1 MAQKVRTAVIGV
13 GHFGKFYA
21 EKFARVTGSD
31 LVAVADIDAK
41 RAKEV
46 GDTYGVEAVADYRDL
61 YGSVDAVS
69 VAVPTNTHFEVALGF
84 LNHGI
89 HVLVEKP
96 ITDRVDTA
104 NQLIEAAERND
115 ALLQVGH
122 IERFSGVY
130 TSVAEHVTRPL
141 YIESHRVSPFLER
154 GSEVNV
160 ILDVMI
166 HDIDLILALVDAPVT
181 SVSAIGAP
189 VLSASEDIAN
199 ARLEFA
205 NGCVA
210 TITASRVSL
219 KTERK
224 MRIFQPDSYITVDFK
239 ESTMARLLVD
249 GTLGSSLLPN
259 INRNEW
265 SYPETD
271 SLELEIAAFVQAVI
285 EKTPVQVDGLAGR
298 NALQTAI
305 MISDSLQA
313 HRKLVEATYKKNHGR
328 TTA

>member
-1 MAQKVRTAVIGV
+1 MAQPIRTAVIGV
-13 GHFGKFYA
+13 GHFGKFHA
-21 EKFARVTGSD
+21 EKFARLAGCD
-31 LVAVADIDAK
+31 LVAVADIDAE
-41 RAKEV
+41 RV
-46 GDTYGVEAVADYRDL
+46 GDIGCEYGVEVVTDYRDL
-61 YGSVDAVS
+61 YGRVDAVS
-69 VAVPTNTHFEVALGF
+69 IAVPTNAHFKISRDF
-84 LNHGI
+84 LNQGI

-96 ITDRVDTA
+96 ITDNVDAA
-104 NQLIEAAERND
+104 NELIEIASRNNV
-115 ALLQVGH
+115 LLQVGH

-130 TSVAEHVTRPL
+130 TSLAEHVTRPL
-141 YIESHRVSPFLER
+141 YIECHRIAPFLTR
-154 GSEVNV
+154 GTDVNV

-189 VLSASEDIAN
+189 VLSTSEDIAN

-224 MRIFQPDSYITVDFK
+224 MRIFQPDCYITVDFK
-239 ESTMARLLVD
+239 ESTLTRLEAE
-249 GTLGSSLLPN
+249 GTLGSSQLPK
-259 INRNEW
+259 INRREW

-271 SLELEIAAFVQAVI
+271 SLELEIAGFLAAVQG
-285 EKTPVQVDGLAGR
+285 KNPVQVDGAAGR
-298 NALQTAI
+298 DALQTAI

-313 HRKLVEATYKKNHGR
+313 HRKLVEAAYD
-328 TTA
+328 

>member
-1 MAQKVRTAVIGV
+1 MAQTVRTAVIGV
-13 GHFGKFYA
+13 GHFGKFHA
-21 EKFARVTGSD
+21 EKFARIAGSD
-31 LVAVADIDAK
+31 LIAVADIDAQ
-41 RAKEV
+41 RAQEIA
-46 GDTYGVEAVADYRDL
+46 GTYGAQAVTDYRDL
-61 YGSVDAVS
+61 FGRVDAVS
-69 VAVPTNTHFEVALGF
+69 VAVPTNAHFDVALDC
-84 LNHGI
+84 LNQGI

-96 ITDRVDTA
+96 ITDRIDRA
-104 NQLIEAAERND
+104 DQLIEAAARND

-130 TSVAEHVTRPL
+130 ASLTEHVTRPL
-141 YIESHRVSPFLER
+141 YIESHRISPFLER
-154 GSEVNV
+154 GTDVNV

-224 MRIFQPDSYITVDFK
+224 MRIFQPDCYITVDFK
-239 ESTMARLLVD
+239 ESTMARFTAA
-249 GTLGSSLLPN
+249 GTIGLSSLPK
-259 INRNEW
+259 INRSEW
-265 SYPETD
+265 SYPEAD
-271 SLELEIAAFVQAVI
+271 SLELEIAAFVQAAM
-285 EKTPVQVDGLAGR
+285 ENTPVQVDGVSGR
-298 NALQTAI
+298 DALQTAI

-313 HRKLVEATYKKNHGR
+313 HRKLVEAAYK
-328 TTA
+328 AD

>member
-1 MAQKVRTAVIGV
+1 MTQPIRTAVIGV
-13 GHFGKFYA
+13 GHFGKYHA
-21 EKFARVTGSD
+21 EKFAYLEGCD
-31 LVAVADIDAK
+31 LVAVADIDVE
-41 RAKEV
+41 RARDV
-46 GDTYGVEAVADYRDL
+46 GVDFGVDVVTDYRDL
-61 YGSVDAVS
+61 FGRVDAVS
-69 VAVPTNTHFEVALGF
+69 IAVPTYAHFEVAQDF
-84 LNHGI
+84 LNQGI

-96 ITDRVDTA
+96 ITDSVDAA
-104 NQLIEAAERND
+104 NELIETAARND

-130 TSVAEHVTRPL
+130 RSLAEHVTRPL
-141 YIESHRVSPFLER
+141 YIECHRIAPFLTR
-154 GSEVNV
+154 GTDVNV

-189 VLSASEDIAN
+189 VLSTSEDIAN

-224 MRIFQPDSYITVDFK
+224 MRIFQPDCYITVDFK
-239 ESTMARLLVD
+239 ESTLTRLSAE
-249 GTLGSSLLPN
+249 GTLGSSKLPK
-259 INRNEW
+259 INRREW

-271 SLELEIAAFVQAVI
+271 SLELEIAAFLEAVRG
-285 EKTPVQVDGLAGR
+285 KTPVPVDGRAGR

-313 HRKLVEATYKKNHGR
+313 HRQLVEAAYD
-328 TTA
+328 

>member
-1 MAQKVRTAVIGV
+1 MVQAVRTAVIGV
-13 GHFGKFYA
+13 GHFGKFHA
-21 EKFARVTGSD
+21 EKFGRLEGSD
-31 LVAVADIDAK
+31 LVAVVDIDVD

-46 GDTYGVEAVADYRDL
+46 GENYGVVAITDYRDL
-61 YGSVDAVS
+61 YDSVDAVS
-69 VAVPTNTHFEVALGF
+69 IAVPTNAHFEVARDL
-84 LNHGI
+84 LNQGI

-96 ITDRVDTA
+96 ITNSLDSA
-104 NQLIEAAERND
+104 NELIETAERNNV
-115 ALLQVGH
+115 LLQVGH

-130 TSVAEHVTRPL
+130 TSLADHVSRPL
-141 YIESHRVSPFLER
+141 YIECHRIAPFLTR
-154 GSEVNV
+154 GTDVNV

-166 HDIDLILALVDAPVT
+166 HDIDLILALVNAPVT

-224 MRIFQPDSYITVDFK
+224 MRIFQPDCYITVDFK
-239 ESTMARLLVD
+239 ESTMARLSAAEP
-249 GTLGSSLLPN
+249 LGSSQLPK
-259 INRNEW
+259 INRSEW

-271 SLELEIAAFVQAVI
+271 SLELEIAAFLEAVRGN
-285 EKTPVQVDGLAGR
+285 TTVPVDGAAGR
-298 NALQTAI
+298 DALQTAI

-313 HRKLVEATYKKNHGR
+313 HRKLVEAAND
-328 TTA
+328 

>member
-1 MAQKVRTAVIGV
+1 MAQAVRTAVIGV
-13 GHFGKFYA
+13 GHFGNFHA
-21 EKFARVTGSD
+21 EKFARVKGSN
-31 LVAVADIDAK
+31 LVAVADIDVE

-46 GDTYGVEAVADYRDL
+46 GDRYGVEAVSDYREL
-61 YGSVDAVS
+61 YGSVDAVG
-69 VAVPTNTHFEVALGF
+69 VAVPTNAHFEIALAC
-84 LNHGI
+84 LNQGI

-96 ITDRVDTA
+96 ITERIDHA
-104 NQLIEAAERND
+104 EKLIEAAARND
-115 ALLQVGH
+115 MLLQVGH

-130 TSVAEHVTRPL
+130 ASLAEHVTRPL

-154 GSEVNV
+154 GTDVNV

-219 KTERK
+219 KSERK
-224 MRIFQPDSYITVDFK
+224 MRIFQPDCYITVDFK
-239 ESTMARLLVD
+239 ESTMARLSAE
-249 GTLGSSLLPN
+249 GTLGSSHLPK

-271 SLELEIAAFVQAVI
+271 SLEIEIAAFLDAVI
-285 EKTPVQVDGLAGR
+285 ERTSVQVDGAAGR

-305 MISDSLQA
+305 MITDSLQA
-313 HRKLVEATYKKNHGR
+313 HRKLVEAAYD
-328 TTA
+328 

>member
-1 MAQKVRTAVIGV
+1 MSKAIRTAVVGV
-13 GHFGKFYA
+13 GHFGKYHA
-21 EKFARVTGSD
+21 EKYARLNGSAF
-31 LVAVADIDAK
+31 VAVADTDIE

-46 GDTYGVEAVADYRDL
+46 AEMHGVEAVSDYRELFDR
-61 YGSVDAVS
+61 VDAVS
-69 VAVPTNTHFEVALGF
+69 VAVPTHAHFDVVREF
-84 LNHGI
+84 LNRGI

-96 ITDRVDTA
+96 ITDSVDSA
-104 NQLIEAAERND
+104 NELIETAARND
-115 ALLQVGH
+115 VLLQVGH

-130 TSVAEHVTRPL
+130 TSLAEHVDRPL
-141 YIESHRVSPFLER
+141 YIECHRIAPFLSR
-154 GSEVNV
+154 GTDVNV

-189 VLSASEDIAN
+189 VLTESEDIAN

-210 TITASRVSL
+210 TITASRVSM

-224 MRIFQPDSYITVDFK
+224 MRIFQPDCYITVDFK
-239 ESTMARLLVD
+239 ESTMARLSAE
-249 GTLGSSLLPN
+249 GTLGSSRLPK

-265 SYPETD
+265 TYPETD
-271 SLELEIAAFVQAVI
+271 SLELEVADFIQAVQGQ
-285 EKTPVQVDGLAGR
+285 TPVKVDGVAGR
-298 NALQTAI
+298 NALQTAA

-313 HRKLVEATYKKNHGR
+313 HRKLVEAAYQ
-328 TTA
+328 

>member
-1 MAQKVRTAVIGV
+1 MAQPIRTAVIGV
-13 GHFGKFYA
+13 GHFGKFHA
-21 EKFARVTGSD
+21 EKFARLANSE
-31 LVAVADIDAK
+31 LVAVADIDVE
-41 RAKEV
+41 RANEV
-46 GDTYGVEAVADYRDL
+46 ASEYGAEAIADYRKLFDR
-61 YGSVDAVS
+61 VDAVS
-69 VAVPTNTHFEVALGF
+69 IAVPTNAHFEVAQEF
-84 LNHGI
+84 LNRGI

-96 ITDRVDTA
+96 ITDSVDSA
-104 NQLIEAAERND
+104 NELIEIAKRNEV
-115 ALLQVGH
+115 LLQVGH

-130 TSVAEHVTRPL
+130 TSLAEHVTRPL
-141 YIESHRVSPFLER
+141 YIECHRIAPFLSR
-154 GSEVNV
+154 GTDVNV

-189 VLSASEDIAN
+189 VLSESEDIAN

-224 MRIFQPDSYITVDFK
+224 MRIFQPDCYITIDFK
-239 ESTMARLLVD
+239 ESTMARLSAE
-249 GTLGSSLLPN
+249 GTLGSSKLPK
-259 INRNEW
+259 INRSEW

-271 SLELEIAAFVQAVI
+271 SLELEIAAFLDAVQGN
-285 EKTPVQVDGLAGR
+285 TPVPVDGATGR
-298 NALQTAI
+298 NALQTAL

-313 HRKLVEATYKKNHGR
+313 HRKLVESAYG
-328 TTA
+328 

>member
-1 MAQKVRTAVIGV
+1 MHMAQTVRTAVIGV
-13 GHFGKFYA
+13 GHFGKFHA
-21 EKFARVTGSD
+21 EKLARVTGSD
-31 LVAVADIDAK
+31 LVAVADIDVQ
-41 RAKEV
+41 RANEV
-46 GDTYGVEAVADYRDL
+46 GATYGVEAIADYRDL
-61 YGSVDAVS
+61 FGRVDAVS
-69 VAVPTNTHFEVALGF
+69 IAAPTTAHFEIALNC
-84 LNHGI
+84 LNQGI

-104 NQLIEAAERND
+104 DQLIAAAARND

-130 TSVAEHVTRPL
+130 NSLAEYVTRPL
-141 YIESHRVSPFLER
+141 YIESHRISPFLER
-154 GSEVNV
+154 GAEVNV

-189 VLSASEDIAN
+189 VLSASADIAN
-199 ARLEFA
+199 ARVEFA

-239 ESTMARLLVD
+239 EATMARLTAD
-249 GTLGSSLLPN
+249 GTLGSSQMPK

-271 SLELEIAAFVQAVI
+271 SLELEIAAFIEAVI
-285 EKTPVQVDGLAGR
+285 EKTPVQVDGLVGR

-313 HRKLVEATYKKNHGR
+313 HRILIETAGEKN
-328 TTA
+328 

>member
-1 MAQKVRTAVIGV
+1 MIQAVCTAVIGV
-13 GHFGKFYA
+13 GHFGKFHA
-21 EKFARVTGSD
+21 EKFARVKGSN
-31 LVAVADIDAK
+31 LVAVADIDIE
-41 RAKEV
+41 RAKEI
-46 GDTYGVEAVADYRDL
+46 GDCYGVEAVSDYREL
-61 YGSVDAVS
+61 YGRVDAVS
-69 VAVPTNTHFEVALGF
+69 VAVPTNLHFDVARNF
-84 LNHGI
+84 LNQGV

-96 ITDRVDTA
+96 ITDGVDTA
-104 NQLIEAAERND
+104 DLLIEAATRND

-130 TSVAEHVTRPL
+130 TSLAEHVTRPL
-141 YIESHRVSPFLER
+141 YIECHRIAPFLAR
-154 GSEVNV
+154 GTNVNV

-224 MRIFQPDSYITVDFK
+224 MRIFQPDCYITVDFK
-239 ESTMARLLVD
+239 EATMARLSVE
-249 GTLGSSLLPN
+249 GTLGSSLVPK
-259 INRNEW
+259 INQSEW

-271 SLELEIAAFVQAVI
+271 SLEVEIAAFLEAVI
-285 EKTPVQVDGLAGR
+285 ERTPVKVDGTAGR

-313 HRKLVEATYKKNHGR
+313 HRKLVEVAYD
-328 TTA
+328 

>member
-1 MAQKVRTAVIGV
+1 MAQPIRTAVIGV
-13 GHFGKFYA
+13 GHFGKFHA
-21 EKFARVTGSD
+21 EKFARLEGSN
-31 LVAVADIDAK
+31 LVAVVDIDVE
-41 RAKEV
+41 RAKEI
-46 GDTYGVEAVADYRDL
+46 GESCGVEAIADYRDL
-61 YGSVDAVS
+61 YSRVDAVS
-69 VAVPTNTHFEVALGF
+69 VAVPTNAHFEVARDILDQ
-84 LNHGI
+84 GI

-96 ITDRVDTA
+96 ITDSVDAA
-104 NQLIEAAERND
+104 NELIETAERNNV
-115 ALLQVGH
+115 LLQVGH

-130 TSVAEHVTRPL
+130 TSLAEHVSRPL
-141 YIESHRVSPFLER
+141 YIECHRIAPFLTR
-154 GSEVNV
+154 GTDVNV

-189 VLSASEDIAN
+189 VLSTSEDIAN

-224 MRIFQPDSYITVDFK
+224 MRIFQPDCYITIDFK
-239 ESTMARLLVD
+239 ETTMARLSAE
-249 GTLGSSLLPN
+249 GTLGSSQLPK
-259 INRNEW
+259 IDRSEW

-271 SLELEIAAFVQAVI
+271 SLELEIAAFLEAVRGNASV
-285 EKTPVQVDGLAGR
+285 PVDGAVGR

-313 HRKLVEATYKKNHGR
+313 HRKLVEAAYD
-328 TTA
+328 